1 MGDGRM
7 SIPPTFPGGPAQ
19 ARLRPEATDATRYL
33 CAAAH
38 LDEAFARAVLDE
50 VLHQPH
56 RAIAPSHGIS
66 LGPVI
71 RHCLAARRRSLIR
84 DGLVAAILI
93 LGLIASF
100 TAGVAV
106 VVTLLLLWLIMRA
119 LRLWA
124 GRRAGASL
132 AFLVAALVLVPL
144 LIAGIL
150 GSFGALTYWLYGLSS
165 YGFPEEGGYPEA
177 GGAPLRA
184 SIWVVLL
191 LMIWGT
197 CFAYRLI
204 VHRTIAVEFTS
215 ESYDPRRAPA
225 LDRVHERHLDYIEQA
240 QRGNVT
246 VYSQENGRPFIG
258 FGAVTEQWCLVT
270 PLRSA
275 ASSAQQIDPYADGYR
290 KTTNSVAVL
299 NDAEAVPFTI
309 DQLYEAIRTGMAELA
324 DPRLPEDEVVPHLSV
339 RDRVFVSGKLPI
351 NSPFLDQGQPRYR
364 LSEPEIKDVQ
374 RTVRG
379 RLRHYQSVR
388 MAAWGGELEVT
399 TFLHATQRGR
409 MLYVEFIA
417 TVVPSIRSA
426 YHRIDTYDR
435 LDAAATVRAAGRA
448 VGDVIRSP
456 LALVAVTAA
465 GIAKIRRALNE
476 SSDAKRISR
485 QLMFDYGCRTSVRE
499 LAADFAN
506 PAPFQPYDANE
517 RVSVIERRL
526 LQILVGFLEEHG
538 YDITDLA
545 GQVATV
551 INNSTNIN
559 SNTVNNSNLVTGSTF
574 NNSPVVAGNS
584 ASANV
589 NAGTKSPA
597 PSPAAGRAT

>member
-1 MGDGRM
+1 MDVTPSSFPDGQ
-7 SIPPTFPGGPAQ
+7 AH

-38 LDEAFARAVLDE
+38 LDETFARAVLDE

-71 RHCLAARRRSLIR
+71 RHSLAARRRSLVR
-84 DGLVAAILI
+84 DGLVAAVLI
-93 LGLIASF
+93 LGLVASRPV
-100 TAGVAV
+100 GVGV
-106 VVTLLLLWLIMRA
+106 LLILLAAWLIVRA
-119 LRLWA
+119 LRMWSE
-124 GRRAGASL
+124 RRAAASL
-132 AFLVAALVLVPL
+132 AYLIVALVLV
-144 LIAGIL
+144 AGIVG
-150 GSFGALTYWLYGLSS
+150 GSGALTYALYGPSY
-165 YGFPEEGGYPEA
+165 YGFPGEGV
-177 GGAPLRA
+177 APVRA

-197 CFAYRLI
+197 CFAYRLV
-204 VHRTIAVEFTS
+204 VHRTIAVELTP
-215 ESYDPRRAPA
+215 EAYDPRRAPA
-225 LDRVHERHLDYIEQA
+225 LDRVHQRHLDYIEQA

-258 FGAVTEQWCLVT
+258 FGAVTEQWSLVT
-270 PLRSA
+270 PLKSA
-275 ASSAQQIDPYADGYR
+275 AAAAQQIYPADDGYR
-290 KTTNSVAVL
+290 NTNTSLAVS
-299 NDAEAVPFTI
+299 DAAEAVPFTI

-339 RDRVFVSGKLPI
+339 RDRVFVAGTLPI
-351 NSPFLDQGQPRYR
+351 NSPFLDQGQPLSR
-364 LSEPEIKDVQ
+364 LSEPEIKEVQ

-417 TVVPSIRSA
+417 TVVPGIRSA

-435 LDAAATVRAAGRA
+435 LDAAAAVRAAGRA

-456 LALVAVTAA
+456 LALVAVPAA
-465 GIAKIRRALNE
+465 GVAKIRRALNE

-526 LQILVGFLEEHG
+526 LQILVSFLEEHG
-538 YDITDLA
+538 YDVADLA
-545 GQVATV
+545 GQVANV

-559 SNTVNNSNLVTGSTF
+559 NNTVNNGNFVTGSTLT
-574 NNSPVVAGNS
+574 NSPVVAGSS

-589 NAGTKSPA
+589 NTGTKSAA
-597 PSPAAGRAT
+597 PSPVAGRAT